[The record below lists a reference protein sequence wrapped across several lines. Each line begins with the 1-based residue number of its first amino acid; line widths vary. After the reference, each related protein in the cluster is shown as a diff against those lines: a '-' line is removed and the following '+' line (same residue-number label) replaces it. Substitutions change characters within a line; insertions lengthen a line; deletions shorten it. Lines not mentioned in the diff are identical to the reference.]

1 MKETI
6 SGKYLAILAI
16 AAAGILFVGGRFR
29 PRQVETAPS
38 PTETAT
44 LQQNVRRDQA
54 AGIGQYLASRAAELA
69 DQVVLLPSRGTSGV
83 RYESSTKVLTVDGS
97 GQLIEPVLTIAE
109 ISSNVKPAPPLTS
122 QRNQDGWILILGR
135 SSNDQPLWT
144 AVIQGVKE
152 TAVCNDVTYQELA
165 VNVTLEKSFAG
176 AGAFDLDGNLVG
188 IAMPCDGAL
197 HIVSIGS
204 VPDLLAKSTAPERV
218 FIQKFGFQAAPLPPG
233 WGDMYPRLNGLIV
246 TEVWLGQWAD
256 RSGLL
261 PGDLIITD
269 DPTLHE
275 TTVGATL
282 KTARP
287 GRPGITQ
294 VKVDLSGNDTGI
306 AVLPAPSPLLE
317 LRIAH
322 GTAAER
328 AGLRSGDHL
337 VSILGQ
343 RSSSISTLSKML
355 ATPNKDPIRIVY
367 ERGKRRGVVEV
378 PRAGAPEVPH
388 E

>member
-1 MKETI
+1 MRDRVASMKETI

-29 PRQVETAPS
+29 PRQAETAPS

-109 ISSNVKPAPPLTS
+109 ISSNVKPAPLLTS
-122 QRNQDGWILILGR
+122 ERNQDGWILILGR

-165 VNVTLEKSFAG
+165 VNVTLDKSFAG

-204 VPDLLAKSTAPERV
+204 VPDLLAKSTAP
-218 FIQKFGFQAAPLPPG
+218 
-233 WGDMYPRLNGLIV
+233 N
-246 TEVWLGQWAD
+246 
-256 RSGLL
+256 
-261 PGDLIITD
+261 
-269 DPTLHE
+269 
-275 TTVGATL
+275 
-282 KTARP
+282 
-287 GRPGITQ
+287 
-294 VKVDLSGNDTGI
+294 
-306 AVLPAPSPLLE
+306 
-317 LRIAH
+317 
-322 GTAAER
+322 
-328 AGLRSGDHL
+328 AGHS
-337 VSILGQ
+337 
-343 RSSSISTLSKML
+343 
-355 ATPNKDPIRIVY
+355 
-367 ERGKRRGVVEV
+367 
-378 PRAGAPEVPH
+378 
-388 E
+388 